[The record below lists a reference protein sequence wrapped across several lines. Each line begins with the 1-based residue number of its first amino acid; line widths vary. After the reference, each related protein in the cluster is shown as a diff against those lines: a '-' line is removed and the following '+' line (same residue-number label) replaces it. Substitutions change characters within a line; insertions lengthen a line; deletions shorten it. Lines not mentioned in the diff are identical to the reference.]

1 MKKAIIAL
9 DGGGSN
15 LRMVV
20 ADYDSEQPIYFNEV
34 NTGTNLSTVP
44 NRQEA
49 INNIQNS

>member
-20 ADYDSEQPIYFNEV
+20 ADYDTEEPIYFNEI
-34 NTGTNLSTVP
+34 NTGQKLRVK
-44 NRQEA
+44 
-49 INNIQNS
+49 